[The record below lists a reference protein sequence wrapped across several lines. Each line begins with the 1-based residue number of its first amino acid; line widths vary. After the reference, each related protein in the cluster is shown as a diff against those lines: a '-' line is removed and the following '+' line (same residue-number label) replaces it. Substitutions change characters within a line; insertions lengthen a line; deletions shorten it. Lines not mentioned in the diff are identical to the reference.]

1 MNKENLAEQL
11 NIKTIEDYNDLAKRT
26 IEFNNKLEQRADEL
40 REQATEI
47 MNNLQENPSNKDLFI
62 DYTLASDAA
71 IKLLEMRNNNTRMVN
86 QIATEIKS
94 L

>member
-1 MNKENLAEQL
+1 MKSLAESL
-11 NIKTIEDYNDLAKRT
+11 NIKNVEDYNDLAERT
-26 IEFNNKLEQRADEL
+26 IEFNNKLEQRSDEL

-47 MNNLQENPSNKDLFI
+47 MNNLQQNPSNKDLFI
-62 DYTLASDAA
+62 DYTIVSDGA
-71 IKLLEMRNNNTRMVN
+71 IKLLEMRSNNTRMVN